1 MTNAT
6 IPVGTIFTTVIDSVN
21 YQFVTVSEHTAQT
34 VNGVLT
40 FSNIPI
46 YEGTYVTNRYTVDT
60 DNVDQKF
67 YVNDENGDTTTLIV
81 DVFDNASST
90 VSTTFTQALDTTQ
103 VKTDSNVYFLQESID
118 GKFEVYFGDG
128 ITGNIIG
135 WKHCS
140 SKICCY

>member
-1 MTNAT
+1 M
-6 IPVGTIFTTVIDSVN
+6 GTIFTTVIDDVN
-21 YQFVTVSEHTAQT
+21 YQFVTVAEHTAQT

-81 DVFDNASST
+81 DVFDNASSS

-103 VKTDSNVYFLQESID
+103 VKTNSNVYFF
-118 GKFEVYFGDG
+118 KKV
-128 ITGNIIG
+128 
-135 WKHCS
+135 
-140 SKICCY
+140 